1 MKKYIDIFKKIL
13 GFVPNKNKAIRHMF
27 YASAIGHISSL
38 LPPVAT
44 AGIIAMVTQNNVSAI
59 FGYAFL
65 YIIFYV
71 IYFSSRYWRY
81 YTYSEI
87 AQYYHNE
94 VQKKLFEKIA
104 DHDAISQKLSK
115 GKLIDTCSDDVR
127 YIVDVID
134 AFVEATMIIVKLV
147 IIILIFMYYNIF
159 VATFVL
165 VLDLVYLKLMD
176 INSRKVAKHYEGTR
190 KYNDK
195 LIDMLNQMMTNVKQ
209 VKTLN
214 MMPGL
219 NKKLDRFRNKWTS
232 QYIQRRQNMTYRY
245 STIPAIVYFG
255 KIMLYVILGLLV
267 INKVMTLDKLV
278 LLISYFEM
286 TITCTDEMLNHL
298 LNLSNYNVQMNRI
311 KTILDY
317 TPKKELDYGTFNND
331 YINGTVVFKNVT
343 YENKGEKILKNV
355 SFKIYPNEINAI
367 IGHSGSGKSTVLNLI
382 YRLRRINNGSILIDN
397 QDIYD
402 YSTSVFSSNVSGV
415 FQNSFVFQMSIK
427 DNLGLIDPDPINQM
441 EACKRVGIHDY
452 IMKLPQGYN
461 TVIGEDEHNF
471 TAGQKQLLAI
481 ARSLL
486 SKAEILLFDEVT
498 SNIDPKSTSDI
509 ANVLLDL
516 KSDHTVVM
524 VTHKPEMMEIA
535 DRIVL
540 LNNGKVSDKGTNK
553 AVYERSS
560 LYRELKN
567 RTFASVSR
575 LED

>member
-1 MKKYIDIFKKIL
+1 MGLFRKLIDSEYKELKK
-13 GFVPNKNKAIRHMF
+13 
-27 YASAIGHISSL
+27 
-38 LPPVAT
+38 
-44 AGIIAMVTQNNVSAI
+44 
-59 FGYAFL
+59 
-65 YIIFYV
+65 
-71 IYFSSRYWRY
+71 
-81 YTYSEI
+81 
-87 AQYYHNE
+87 
-94 VQKKLFEKIA
+94 FEKIA

>member
-1 MKKYIDIFKKIL
+1 M
-13 GFVPNKNKAIRHMF
+13 
-27 YASAIGHISSL
+27 
-38 LPPVAT
+38 
-44 AGIIAMVTQNNVSAI
+44 Q
-59 FGYAFL
+59 
-65 YIIFYV
+65 
-71 IYFSSRYWRY
+71 
-81 YTYSEI
+81 
-87 AQYYHNE
+87 
-94 VQKKLFEKIA
+94 
-104 DHDAISQKLSK
+104 
-115 GKLIDTCSDDVR
+115 
-127 YIVDVID
+127 
-134 AFVEATMIIVKLV
+134 
-147 IIILIFMYYNIF
+147 
-159 VATFVL
+159 
-165 VLDLVYLKLMD
+165 
-176 INSRKVAKHYEGTR
+176 
-190 KYNDK
+190 
-195 LIDMLNQMMTNVKQ
+195 
-209 VKTLN
+209 
-214 MMPGL
+214 
-219 NKKLDRFRNKWTS
+219 
-232 QYIQRRQNMTYRY
+232 
-245 STIPAIVYFG
+245 
-255 KIMLYVILGLLV
+255 
-267 INKVMTLDKLV
+267 
-278 LLISYFEM
+278 
-286 TITCTDEMLNHL
+286 
-298 LNLSNYNVQMNRI
+298 
-311 KTILDY
+311 
-317 TPKKELDYGTFNND
+317 
-331 YINGTVVFKNVT
+331 
-343 YENKGEKILKNV
+343 
-355 SFKIYPNEINAI
+355 
-367 IGHSGSGKSTVLNLI
+367 
-382 YRLRRINNGSILIDN
+382 IDN